1 MITKAEIIVEK
12 FDEGITLR
20 WSEPNGTEQKKKSL
34 ASNGREHIVIGAE
47 VWSDLQSIFEEKHS
61 ERVKMSIEYDC
72 I

>member
-20 WSEPNGTEQKKKSL
+20 WSEPTGTEQGKKSL
-34 ASNGREHIVIGAE
+34 ASSGRESMLLGTE
-47 VWSDLQSIFEEKHS
+47 VWKDLSSIFEEKQS
-61 ERVKMSIEYDC
+61 DKVKISIEYDC